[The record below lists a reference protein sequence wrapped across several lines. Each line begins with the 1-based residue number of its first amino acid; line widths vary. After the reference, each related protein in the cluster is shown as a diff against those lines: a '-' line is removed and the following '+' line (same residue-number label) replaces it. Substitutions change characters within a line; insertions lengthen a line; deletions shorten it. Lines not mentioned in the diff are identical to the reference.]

1 MTSSTSPTHVVSQD
15 LLVVEEKPSMS
26 RSCGRTGS
34 HQQIVGWRKTL
45 SWGMS
50 LIYRRNNKGPRT
62 DHWGTLDVTGE
73 EVED

>member
-1 MTSSTSPTHVVSQD
+1 MTSSTSPNHVVGQD
-15 LLVVEEKPSMS
+15 LLVVEEKPSLS
-26 RSCGRTGS
+26 RSCGRPGS
-34 HQQIVGWRKTL
+34 HQTL

-62 DHWGTLDVTGE
+62 DHWGTPDVTGE